1 VTMVPTPTVGE
12 DLFESVQ
19 QKLRARRQSPP
30 RRLASENLLVG
41 LARCGRCGG
50 SMFVQRP
57 GNAHKQQYRYYACA
71 RRVEDRSCTQPYVP
85 AARLEGVVIGKLQE
99 LADHPARIRPFLGR
113 EIRRRSAGR
122 QDLACRAAALD
133 QAISELDRRQ
143 REMVD
148 WLAETLPGKAAA
160 RKLNE
165 KIEAVEQEKNALA
178 EERAALRR
186 RLAAGDL
193 ADVTAEAVAG
203 HLARFRDYFDR
214 FNAGQRKELIEA
226 VVQTVTVEGPARA
239 RVRFSLP
246 TEPLGRFD
254 QSLEGGSKYRV
265 VWWPQRDENPNG
277 IPAEFVIKL

>member
-1 VTMVPTPTVGE
+1 VGE

-41 LARCGRCGG
+41 LTRCGRCGA
-50 SMFVQRP
+50 SMFIQRP
-57 GNAHKQQYRYYACA
+57 GNAGKRHYRYYVCA
-71 RRVEDRSCTQPYVP
+71 KRVGDRSCAQPYVP
-85 AARLEGVVIGKLQE
+85 ATQLEGAVIGKLHE
-99 LADHPARIRPFLGR
+99 LADHPARIRPFLNR
-113 EIRRRSAGR
+113 EIRQRRAGR
-122 QDLACRAAALD
+122 QELERRAKALD
-133 QAISELDRRQ
+133 SQISELESHQ

-165 KIEAVEQEKNALA
+165 KIEAVEQERNALA
-178 EERAALRR
+178 EERTALRS

-193 ADVTAEAVAG
+193 TGVTAESMAG
-203 HLARFRDYFDR
+203 HLARFSDYFER
-214 FNAGQRKELIEA
+214 FNAGQRKELVEA
-226 VVQTVTVEGPARA
+226 VMRAVTVEGPARA

-254 QSLEGGSKYRV
+254 RAIGNDSRSSSKYRL
-265 VWWPQRDENPNG
+265 VWRPQRDVTPNG
-277 IPAEFVIKL
+277 IPAEFMIKL